1 MLSFPPRRHLANP
14 SCIMQYVVQYCC
26 RLAPPSPTTNTTAT
40 LPTYPLSPVS
50 RMEDSPK
57 GFIQYWHT
65 WKASLIGSNWFPHSG
80 TSASVAQYPPNPNVV
95 WRRAL
100 SICCHCARQNLRR
113 DRRVLNVSGVAN
125 VRIAVAIALRNYC
138 TTWRRAGQAAGQS
151 GAEQQF
157 ARLKQR
163 TQLSPD
169 LVHFT
174 SVMNEICSPSVS
186 TLLDRYYNL

>member
-1 MLSFPPRRHLANP
+1 
-14 SCIMQYVVQYCC
+14 MQYVVQYCC
-26 RLAPPSPTTNTTAT
+26 PT
-40 LPTYPLSPVS
+40 LPTPQVLLI
-50 RMEDSPK
+50 R
-57 GFIQYWHT
+57 YWHT
-65 WKASLIGSNWFPHSG
+65 CKASLIGSNWFPHSG

-95 WRRAL
+95 WRSAL
-100 SICCHCARQNLRR
+100 SICCHCARQNHLRR

-157 ARLKQR
+157 ARAMKQR
-163 TQLSPD
+163 AQLSPD

-174 SVMNEICSPSVS
+174 SVMNEICSP
-186 TLLDRYYNL
+186 YYNL